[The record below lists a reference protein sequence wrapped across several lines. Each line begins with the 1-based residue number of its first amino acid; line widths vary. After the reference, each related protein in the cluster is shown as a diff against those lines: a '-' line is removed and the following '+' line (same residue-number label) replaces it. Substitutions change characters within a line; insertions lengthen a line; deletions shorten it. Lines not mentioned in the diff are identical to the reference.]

1 MEAPADQ
8 ISEYE
13 TQLADVLEL
22 LKASPDD
29 AALLSLKNDLEEL
42 LELTK
47 ASLPQPLASVP
58 QEESTTTWE
67 ITSVNAAE
75 SSSSIPAPS
84 SESPAAAAAAA
95 SLEKKKLKKV
105 KDFEVP
111 EHLKPL
117 DTDTEQEKNKKY
129 RALKALKNKW
139 RERKKEVES
148 AKKQQSWQ
156 SFQTKTWK
164 KRKAAADS
172 IFTTQD
178 GSRSM
183 TEFGERKRHK

>member
-1 MEAPADQ
+1 MEASADQ

-47 ASLPQPLASVP
+47 ASLPQPLASVL

-67 ITSVNAAE
+67 ITNKSAADS
-75 SSSSIPAPS
+75 SSSSIPDPS
-84 SESPAAAAAAA
+84 SEIPGAAA

-117 DTDTEQEKNKKY
+117 DTDTEQEKNKKQ

-148 AKKQQSWQ
+148 ARKQQSWQ
-156 SFQTKTWK
+156 SFQTRTWK
-164 KRKAAADS
+164 KRKADS